1 MITLVTIDIVLL
13 CILLLLGVPVT
24 LSFGAALLFLVASGF
39 VSMNS
44 LMLVGFSSVLNP
56 VLLAIPL
63 FIFAGSIMGDSGI
76 AERLINFVNTLVG
89 RIRGGIGVVAT
100 VTCAV
105 IGAISGSAFTGVVA
119 IGPILI
125 PRMAREGYP
134 RGYATALIT
143 CSTVLGLLIPPSNS
157 MILYGWVTETSILAC
172 FLAIVGPGLLL
183 VTAYS
188 IINLFTARGMPDLVL
203 EPSMNLRE
211 RGREFLNR
219 GGRAAAGLI
228 MPIIILGGIYGG
240 VFTPTEAAAV
250 AVFYSIP
257 VGLVIYRGLNAK
269 NFYRAVADA
278 AIGAGTIMVLILV
291 VFMYTQS
298 LILLRVPVAIYDF
311 MLGITTNKYLLLFL
325 VNLFL
330 FFIGMI
336 MTDAA
341 GIAVA
346 APLLLPLVTKIGVSP
361 VHFAA
366 ILGTNLAMGGITPP
380 CAAVLYLGMR
390 VGKVEFIDIL
400 KPAMKFLLFGGIP
413 VIFITTYWPDLPLF
427 LPRLLGYAS

>member
-1 MITLVTIDIVLL
+1 
-13 CILLLLGVPVT
+13 
-24 LSFGAALLFLVASGF
+24 
-39 VSMNS
+39 
-44 LMLVGFSSVLNP
+44 
-56 VLLAIPL
+56 
-63 FIFAGSIMGDSGI
+63 MGESGI
-76 AERLINFVNTLVG
+76 AERLLNFVNTLVG
-89 RIRGGIGVVAT
+89 RIKGGIGVVAT
-100 VTCAV
+100 ATCAV
-105 IGAISGSAFTGVVA
+105 IGAISGSAFTGIVA

-125 PRMAREGYP
+125 PRMTREGYP

-203 EPSMNLRE
+203 EPPMNLRK

-325 VNLFL
+325 INLFL

-413 VIFITTYWPDLPLF
+413 VVFITTYWSDLPLF